1 MKMRTLRRLRAQAPR
16 QVRRV
21 IRGGGRDFDFTDAT
35 IEPHPEP
42 PPEAVFDRLTGPFGR
57 RHGGLCDEE
66 T

>member
-1 MKMRTLRRLRAQAPR
+1 MKMKTLRRLRSQQAPR

-21 IRGGGRDFDFTDAT
+21 RDFDFTDAT

-42 PPEAVFDRLTGPFGR
+42 PPEVVFDRLTGPFGR